1 MDLGSYFA
9 RIGYQES
16 RAVSLETLNAIVS
29 AHVRTIPFENLAVLL
44 GEPISLAIADVTEK
58 LVYRRYGG
66 YCFEHNTLLLHVLEE
81 LGFSVTALSARS
93 RYQWPERYSLP
104 RTHMCLR
111 VDLGRR
117 TFLVDGGF
125 GGLSPTAALEI
136 VADVEQQTPHEPRR
150 FVREGHWEALALR
163 GPDAVIIH
171 QAHLGDAWHDLYEL
185 TLEPMPPVDREMGNF
200 PFSKQVDGSPRDRAW
215 APHTREPRA
224 HTSLP
229 EQFDRNAHPHDARRA
244 VRGSVARIR
253 DPTRPR
259 NKTRMCRTGRA
270 RIVSAVPD
278 PNLGRS
284 VTCGPPST

>member
-9 RIGYQES
+9 RIGYQGS

-44 GEPISLAIADVTEK
+44 GEPISIAIDDVTEK
-58 LVYRRYGG
+58 LVHRRSGG

-111 VDLGRR
+111 VDLGGR

-136 VADVEQQTPHEPRR
+136 VTDVEQETPHEPRR
-150 FVREGHWEALALR
+150 FVREGHWKGLTLR
-163 GPDAVIIH
+163 GPDAAIIH
-171 QAHLGDAWHDLYEL
+171 QARLGDAWHDLYEL
-185 TLEPMPPVDREMGNF
+185 TLDPMPPVDREMGNWYTSCHPNSHF
-200 PFSKQVDGSPRDRAW
+200 RSKLMVA
-215 APHTREPRA
+215 RA
-224 HTSLP
+224 HTSQP
-229 EQFDRNAHPHDARRA
+229 EWFDRDAHSKIPRRV
-244 VRGSVARIR
+244 VRGSVARIW

-270 RIVSAVPD
+270 RLVSAVPG

-284 VTCGPPST
+284 VTCCPPSTLPLRI

>member
-185 TLEPMPPVDREMGNF
+185 TLEPMPPVDREMGN
-200 PFSKQVDGSPRDRAW
+200 W
-215 APHTREPRA
+215 Y
-224 HTSLP
+224 TSCHP
-229 EQFDRNAHPHDARRA
+229 NSHFRNKLM
-244 VRGSVARIR
+244 VARATEHGRLTLGNRELTRRCRNSSTETRILRTHDELSLVLWQEFGIR
-253 DPTRPR
+253 LAQ
-259 NKTRMCRTGRA
+259 GA
-270 RIVSAVPD
+270 RLACAG
-278 PNLGRS
+278 LAGLE
-284 VTCGPPST
+284 

>member
-185 TLEPMPPVDREMGNF
+185 TLEPMPPVDREMGN
-200 PFSKQVDGSPRDRAW
+200 W
-215 APHTREPRA
+215 Y
-224 HTSLP
+224 TSCHP
-229 EQFDRNAHPHDARRA
+229 NSHFRNKLM
-244 VRGSVARIR
+244 VARATEHGRLTLGNRELTRRCRNSSTETRILTTHDELSEVLWQEFGIR
-253 DPTRPR
+253 LAQGTRLA
-259 NKTRMCRTGRA
+259 CAGLA
-270 RIVSAVPD
+270 G
-278 PNLGRS
+278 LE
-284 VTCGPPST
+284 

>member
-185 TLEPMPPVDREMGNF
+185 TLEPMPPIDREMGN
-200 PFSKQVDGSPRDRAW
+200 W
-215 APHTREPRA
+215 Y
-224 HTSLP
+224 TSCHP
-229 EQFDRNAHPHDARRA
+229 NSHFRNKLM
-244 VRGSVARIR
+244 VARATEHGRLTLGNRELTRRCRNSSTETRILTTHDELSEVLWQEFGIR
-253 DPTRPR
+253 LAQGTRLA
-259 NKTRMCRTGRA
+259 CAGLA
-270 RIVSAVPD
+270 G
-278 PNLGRS
+278 LE
-284 VTCGPPST
+284 

>member
-9 RIGYQES
+9 RIGYQGS

-44 GEPISLAIADVTEK
+44 GEPISIAIDDVTEK
-58 LVYRRYGG
+58 LVHRRSGG

-111 VDLGRR
+111 VDLGGR

-136 VADVEQQTPHEPRR
+136 VTDVEQETPHEPRR
-150 FVREGHWEALALR
+150 FVREGHWKGLTLR
-163 GPDAVIIH
+163 GPDAAIIH
-171 QAHLGDAWHDLYEL
+171 QARLGDAWHDLYEL
-185 TLEPMPPVDREMGNF
+185 TLDPMPPVDREMGNWYTSCHPNSHF
-200 PFSKQVDGSPRDRAW
+200 RSK
-215 APHTREPRA
+215 
-224 HTSLP
+224 LM
-229 EQFDRNAHPHDARRA
+229 
-244 VRGSVARIR
+244 VARATEDGR
-253 DPTRPR
+253 LTLANRELTRRSR
-259 NKTRMCRTGRA
+259 NGSTETHILRSHDEL
-270 RIVSAVPD
+270 SAVLWQEFGIRLAQGTRLACAGLAGLD
-278 PNLGRS
+278 
-284 VTCGPPST
+284 

>member
-9 RIGYQES
+9 RIGYQGS
-16 RAVSLETLNAIVS
+16 HAVSLEALNGIVL

-58 LVYRRYGG
+58 LVHRRLGG

-111 VDLGRR
+111 VDLDGR

-136 VADVEQQTPHEPRR
+136 VAGVEQQTPHEPRR
-150 FVREGHWEALALR
+150 FVSEGHWEGLALR
-163 GPDAVIIH
+163 GPEAVLIQ
-171 QAHLGDAWHDLYEL
+171 QALLGEAWQNLYEL
-185 TLEPMPPVDREMGNF
+185 TLEPMPPVDREMGN
-200 PFSKQVDGSPRDRAW
+200 W
-215 APHTREPRA
+215 Y
-224 HTSLP
+224 TSGHP
-229 EQFDRNAHPHDARRA
+229 NSHFRNKLM
-244 VRGSVARIR
+244 VARATEDGRLTLGNRELTRRSRNGSTETRILRTHDELSEVLWQEFGIR
-253 DPTRPR
+253 LAQGTRLA
-259 NKTRMCRTGRA
+259 CAGLA
-270 RIVSAVPD
+270 G
-278 PNLGRS
+278 LE
-284 VTCGPPST
+284 

>member
-9 RIGYQES
+9 RIGYQGS
-16 RAVSLETLNAIVS
+16 RTVSLETLNAIVS

-117 TFLVDGGF
+117 TFLVDGGS

-163 GPDAVIIH
+163 GPDAVIMH

-185 TLEPMPPVDREMGNF
+185 TLEPMPPIDREMGN
-200 PFSKQVDGSPRDRAW
+200 W
-215 APHTREPRA
+215 Y
-224 HTSLP
+224 TSCHP
-229 EQFDRNAHPHDARRA
+229 NSHFRNKLM
-244 VRGSVARIR
+244 VARATEHGRLTLGNRELTRRCRNSSTETRILTTHDELSEVLWQEFGIR
-253 DPTRPR
+253 LAQGTRLA
-259 NKTRMCRTGRA
+259 CAGLA
-270 RIVSAVPD
+270 GLD
-278 PNLGRS
+278 
-284 VTCGPPST
+284 

>member
-44 GEPISLAIADVTEK
+44 GEPISLAIADGTEK

-111 VDLGRR
+111 VDLGGR

-136 VADVEQQTPHEPRR
+136 VTDVEQETPHEPRR
-150 FVREGHWEALALR
+150 FVREGHWKGLTLR
-163 GPDAVIIH
+163 GPDAAIIH
-171 QAHLGDAWHDLYEL
+171 QARLGDAWHDLYEL
-185 TLEPMPPVDREMGNF
+185 TLDPMPPVDREMGNWYTSCHPNSHF
-200 PFSKQVDGSPRDRAW
+200 RSK
-215 APHTREPRA
+215 
-224 HTSLP
+224 LM
-229 EQFDRNAHPHDARRA
+229 
-244 VRGSVARIR
+244 VARATEDGR
-253 DPTRPR
+253 LTLANRELTRRSR
-259 NKTRMCRTGRA
+259 NGSTETHILRSHDEL
-270 RIVSAVPD
+270 SAVLWQEFGIRLAQGTRLACAGLAGLD
-278 PNLGRS
+278 
-284 VTCGPPST
+284 